1 MPRRCCCIIPLR
13 AASLIISILL
23 TGVSVLLLGLTFTK
37 YNPMVMHLAVIHSF
51 LPWIAVIF
59 YAATAVIGLYGILA
73 SAVGKLPLMRL
84 YKTLFWVVL
93 VFLLTVWEGVDFVLA
108 LVNRSKSQS
117 ACEEAN
123 PGQEQS
129 GSGDQSISV
138 GGYTTTFLG
147 MQLGN
152 TYGLANCSQAVQ
164 AGVIGIAILLFIGQ
178 LAMTYFATVVSSY
191 TTKLREFKHGHRLRD
206 DEWNDNLDD
215 LAAAYREDARTAAN
229 YRMNNF
235 SNKKKG
241 GNKFAKGL
249 KSFKIGK

>member
-1 MPRRCCCIIPLR
+1 
-13 AASLIISILL
+13 
-23 TGVSVLLLGLTFTK
+23 
-37 YNPMVMHLAVIHSF
+37 
-51 LPWIAVIF
+51 
-59 YAATAVIGLYGILA
+59 
-73 SAVGKLPLMRL
+73 MRL

-178 LAMTYFATVVSSY
+178 LAMVGLQIERST
-191 TTKLREFKHGHRLRD
+191 LRNR
-206 DEWNDNLDD
+206 
-215 LAAAYREDARTAAN
+215 AYRSCVP
-229 YRMNNF
+229 F
-235 SNKKKG
+235 
-241 GNKFAKGL
+241 
-249 KSFKIGK
+249 